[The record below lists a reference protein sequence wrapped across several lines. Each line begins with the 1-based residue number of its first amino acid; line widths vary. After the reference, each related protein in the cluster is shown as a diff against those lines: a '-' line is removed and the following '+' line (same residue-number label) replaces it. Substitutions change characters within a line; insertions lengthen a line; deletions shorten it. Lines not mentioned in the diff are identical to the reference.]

1 MDGLRL
7 ALKLLKVRDRS
18 EAELRQRLGE
28 KGIPAE
34 AVGDILRRLRDKNLV
49 NDERTARQWTESAL
63 RAGHGPER
71 LRRTLERRGISG
83 APAEAAAKAT
93 SQDEDARA
101 WDALTKRAQ
110 RLAGLGPEAQ
120 ARRLSS
126 FLATRGYSSECVE
139 RVIEKFLNKGS

>member
-1 MDGLRL
+1 MDALKL
-7 ALKLLKVRDRS
+7 ALRLLKVRDRS

-28 KGIPAE
+28 KGVPAE
-34 AVGDILRRLRDKNLV
+34 AVEDVLRRLRDKNLV

-71 LRRTLERRGISG
+71 VRRTLESRGISG
-83 APAEAAAKAT
+83 ARAEAAAAET
-93 SQDEDARA
+93 SKDEDARA

-110 RLAGLGPEAQ
+110 RLGGLGPEAQ
-120 ARRLSS
+120 ARRLST
-126 FLATRGYSSECVE
+126 FLAARGYSSECVE